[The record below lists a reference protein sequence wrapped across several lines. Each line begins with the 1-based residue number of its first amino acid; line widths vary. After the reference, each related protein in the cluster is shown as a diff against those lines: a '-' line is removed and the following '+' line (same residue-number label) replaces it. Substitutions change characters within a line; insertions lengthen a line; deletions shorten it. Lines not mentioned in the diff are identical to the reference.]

1 MEVDAELEAEAAPT
15 VRAGAGARASADVEG
30 RFSRALSLVI
40 MGGHICVDTVQ
51 GGLAAILP
59 FLVMYGGYSY
69 FEVSTLVLA
78 SNFASAIIQP
88 LFGWLGDRKAR
99 PWLMAAGVVLAGAGM
114 AAIGVVPTY
123 GMVVA
128 AAVVSGVG
136 VAMLHPEG
144 GRIAN
149 LAGGADPVQKA
160 QSMSLFSVGGQVGF
174 CVGPIVTV
182 AAVQAFGLAGTL
194 VYLVF
199 SLPYAAFMLRYNGRF
214 AALGV
219 GSPAGGAPVA
229 GASSGAGDGAAVAGA
244 SARAATRAEGARPS
258 GTLAATAGGSV
269 QDAAGIQDDGGRKR
283 VAAGGPSAQAA
294 APSASAPAPAASAS
308 AAPERW
314 GAFSLVLGALSV
326 RSIVYYGITSF
337 APLFVVGVLGQPEN
351 VGSSTITLF
360 AFVGALATLAAGKV
374 AAFVRTPVLMAGCF
388 AVMAACFLAFAQVAS
403 LPLAMV
409 LLVLLAV
416 GVNLFNPPAITLGQ
430 DFVPAHLGMASGLS
444 FGVAVCVG
452 GCVSPALGALGDAA
466 GLPAVMA
473 ALFALCLVGL
483 ALSLAVGAAKRRP
496 AASSSSLLAED
507 GPGEQ
512 PA

>member
-1 MEVDAELEAEAAPT
+1 MEAGAELDAEASS
-15 VRAGAGARASADVEG
+15 VRAGAGADVGAGAE
-30 RFSRALSLVI
+30 RRRSRKLSLVI

-114 AAIGVVPTY
+114 AAIGVVPAY

-136 VAMLHPEG
+136 IAMLHPEG

-149 LAGGADPVQKA
+149 LAGGADPVRKA

-199 SLPYAAFMLRYNGRF
+199 CLPYAAFMLRYNGRF
-214 AALGV
+214 SALGV
-219 GSPAGGAPVA
+219 GAPAA
-229 GASSGAGDGAAVAGA
+229 GAAA
-244 SARAATRAEGARPS
+244 S
-258 GTLAATAGGSV
+258 
-269 QDAAGIQDDGGRKR
+269 
-283 VAAGGPSAQAA
+283 
-294 APSASAPAPAASAS
+294 APAASA
-308 AAPERW
+308 AVPERW

-360 AFVGALATLAAGKV
+360 AFVGALATLGAGKV
-374 AAFVRTPVLMAGCF
+374 AAFVRTPALMAGCF
-388 AVMAACFLAFAQVAS
+388 AVMALCLLAFAQVTS
-403 LPLAMV
+403 LPIALT

-473 ALFALCLVGL
+473 ALFALCLAGL
-483 ALSLAVGAAKRRP
+483 GFSLAVGVASQRRP
-496 AASSSSLLAED
+496 AASAPSTLAEGD
-507 GPGEQ
+507 SDQQ

>member
-1 MEVDAELEAEAAPT
+1 M
-15 VRAGAGARASADVEG
+15 ARRS
-30 RFSRALSLVI
+30 SRALSLVI

-88 LFGWLGDRKAR
+88 LFGWMGDRKAR
-99 PWLMAAGVVLAGAGM
+99 PWLMAAGVVLAGVGM
-114 AAIGVVPTY
+114 AVIGVAPAYSV
-123 GMVVA
+123 VVA
-128 AAVVSGVG
+128 AAVVAGVG
-136 VAMLHPEG
+136 IAMLHPEG

-149 LAGGADPVQKA
+149 LAGGPDPVQKA
-160 QSMSLFSVGGQVGF
+160 ESMSLFSVGGQIGF

-199 SLPYAAFMLRYNGRF
+199 CLPYAAFMLRYDSRF
-214 AALGV
+214 KALGV
-219 GSPAGGAPVA
+219 KGAGVG
-229 GASSGAGDGAAVAGA
+229 GAGDAGDASSAEAATSSASTSAGA
-244 SARAATRAEGARPS
+244 SARSGAP
-258 GTLAATAGGSV
+258 
-269 QDAAGIQDDGGRKR
+269 
-283 VAAGGPSAQAA
+283 
-294 APSASAPAPAASAS
+294 ASAS
-308 AAPERW
+308 AGNPERW

-326 RSIVYYGITSF
+326 RSVIYYGVTSF

-360 AFVGALATLAAGKV
+360 AFVGAIATLAAGKV
-374 AAFVRTPVLMAGCF
+374 AAVVRTPVLMIGCF
-388 AVMAACFLAFAQVAS
+388 AVMALCLLAFAQVSS
-403 LPLAMV
+403 LALALV
-409 LLVLLAV
+409 LLVVLAV

-430 DFVPAHLGMASGLS
+430 GFVPAHLGMASGLS

-466 GLPAVMA
+466 GLSAVMV

-483 ALSLAVGAAKRRP
+483 TLSLAVGVAKRRP
-496 AASSSSLLAED
+496 AALSSSLLAED
-507 GPGEQ
+507 DPGEQ

>member
-1 MEVDAELEAEAAPT
+1 M
-15 VRAGAGARASADVEG
+15 ARRS
-30 RFSRALSLVI
+30 SRALSLVI

-88 LFGWLGDRKAR
+88 LFGWMGDRKAR

-114 AAIGVVPTY
+114 AVIGVAPAYSV
-123 GMVVA
+123 VVA
-128 AAVVSGVG
+128 AAVVAGVG
-136 VAMLHPEG
+136 IAMLHPEG

-149 LAGGADPVQKA
+149 LAGGPDPVQKA
-160 QSMSLFSVGGQVGF
+160 ESMSLFSVGGQIGF

-199 SLPYAAFMLRYNGRF
+199 CLPYAAFMLRYDGRF
-214 AALGV
+214 KALGV
-219 GSPAGGAPVA
+219 KGAGVG
-229 GASSGAGDGAAVAGA
+229 GAGDVGDASSAEAATSSASTSAGA
-244 SARAATRAEGARPS
+244 SARS
-258 GTLAATAGGSV
+258 GVPA
-269 QDAAGIQDDGGRKR
+269 
-283 VAAGGPSAQAA
+283 
-294 APSASAPAPAASAS
+294 SASAAASAS
-308 AAPERW
+308 AGASASVGSPERW

-326 RSIVYYGITSF
+326 RSIIYYGVTSF

-351 VGSSTITLF
+351 VGSSIITLF
-360 AFVGALATLAAGKV
+360 AFVGAIATLAAGKV
-374 AAFVRTPVLMAGCF
+374 AAVVRTPVLMIGCF
-388 AVMAACFLAFAQVAS
+388 AVMALCLLAFAQVSS
-403 LPLAMV
+403 LALALV
-409 LLVLLAV
+409 LLVVLAV

-466 GLPAVMA
+466 GLSAVMV

-483 ALSLAVGAAKRRP
+483 ALSLAVGVAKRRP

-507 GPGEQ
+507 DPGEQ